1 MLFNIFVALIVIAIV
16 FVFLPKK
23 KSKKSKHQYS
33 HLVEDAKVNAKKKG
47 KQVSQ
52 PINAEFVGVEPKQPA
67 KKVKDKSEVP
77 EEFLAFQVHTSDKL
91 TEEQQKII
99 AEINLSFRKPH
110 PLLLPLTQRSFEPNE
125 LFELI
130 KKDTEMTAKVLNA
143 VNSPLF
149 ALHKPITNINH
160 AIIYLGVGQVKSIA
174 MQFAM
179 QQGMEFKDKNQN
191 DAYQKLW
198 KASYLASSFCSLLAT
213 EMGETSPAELSTRCL
228 LSYLGDLAILSYK
241 PSMAGFY
248 LDDFTLFE
256 RTKVFQESLG
266 VNAAIVGKELAR
278 QWQLPDTIEA
288 GIDHSILPLTNGS
301 VINELSHEQARHV
314 LLCYLS
320 CRLGDLVSFNGLQD
334 VPDFEEVSY
343 EALGELEFYY
353 TQENI
358 ELAGFNKINA
368 VIADSAFKKKLN
380 KIISKVNAD
389 I

>member
-1 MLFNIFVALIVIAIV
+1 MLLNISVVLIIAVVV
-16 FVFLPKK
+16 FVILSKK
-23 KSKKSKHQYS
+23 DKKKSKHQYS
-33 HLVEDAKVNAKKKG
+33 HMIEGAKINAKKKTVH
-47 KQVSQ
+47 K
-52 PINAEFVGVEPKQPA
+52 PINAEFAGVQ
-67 KKVKDKSEVP
+67 P
-77 EEFLAFQVHTSDKL
+77 EEKTQKIKEKNEAPEDFLAFQVHTSDKL
-91 TEEQQKII
+91 NEQQQKII
-99 AEINLSFRKPH
+99 AEINQSFRKPH

-149 ALHKPITNINH
+149 ALHQPITNINH

-179 QQGMEFKDKNQN
+179 QQGMAFTDKNQN

-198 KASYLASSFCSLLAT
+198 KASYLASSFCALVAK
-213 EMGETSPAELSTRCL
+213 EMGEENPAELSTRCL

-241 PSMAGFY
+241 PSLAGFY

-256 RTKVFQESLG
+256 RTKVFQESMG
-266 VNAAIVGKELAR
+266 INSAIVGKHLAK
-278 QWQLPDTIEA
+278 QWQLPGALES
-288 GIDHSILPLTNGS
+288 GIDHSILPLTSGS
-301 VINELSHEQARHV
+301 VINELSHEQTRHV

-320 CRLGDLVSFNGLQD
+320 CRLGDLVSFNGLND
-334 VPDFEEVSY
+334 VPDYDEVSY

-358 ELAGFNKINA
+358 QLAGFDKINA
-368 VIADSAFKKKLN
+368 VIADEGFKKKLN

>member
-1 MLFNIFVALIVIAIV
+1 MSMLFNILVVLIIIVVAVL
-16 FVFLPKK
+16 FLTRKDK
-23 KSKKSKHQYS
+23 RQSKHQYS
-33 HLVEDAKVNAKKKG
+33 HMVDEAKINAKKKTTH
-47 KQVSQ
+47 K
-52 PINAEFVGVEPKQPA
+52 PINAEFVDA
-67 KKVKDKSEVP
+67 KPEESISKTKVKSEAP
-77 EEFLAFQVHTSDKL
+77 EDFLAFQVKTSDKL
-91 TEEQQKII
+91 TNEQRQVIT
-99 AEINLSFRKPH
+99 EITQSFRKPH

-149 ALHKPITNINH
+149 ALHQPITNINH

-179 QQGMEFKDKNQN
+179 QQGMKFTDKNQN
-191 DAYQKLW
+191 EAYQKLW
-198 KASYLASSFCSLLAT
+198 KASYLASSFCALVAQ
-213 EMGETSPAELSTRCL
+213 EMGEENPAELSTRCL

-256 RTKVFQESLG
+256 RTKVFQESMG
-266 VNAAIVGKELAR
+266 VNAAIVGKYLAN
-278 QWQLPDTIEA
+278 QWQLPNVIES
-288 GIDHSILPLTNGS
+288 GIDHSILPLTNGK
-301 VINELSHEQARHV
+301 VINDLSHNETRHL

-320 CRLGDLVSFNGLQD
+320 CRLGDLVSFNGLTD
-334 VPDFEEVSY
+334 VPDYDEVSY

-358 ELAGFNKINA
+358 ELAGVNKINA
-368 VIADSAFKKKLN
+368 VIADQAFKKKLN
-380 KIISKVNAD
+380 KIIAKVNAD

>member
-1 MLFNIFVALIVIAIV
+1 MLFNILVVLIIIVVAVL
-16 FVFLPKK
+16 FLTRKDK
-23 KSKKSKHQYS
+23 RQSKHQYS
-33 HLVEDAKVNAKKKG
+33 HMVDEAKINAKKKTTH
-47 KQVSQ
+47 K
-52 PINAEFVGVEPKQPA
+52 PINAEFVDA
-67 KKVKDKSEVP
+67 KPEESISKTKVKSEAP
-77 EEFLAFQVHTSDKL
+77 EDFLAFQVKTSDKL
-91 TEEQQKII
+91 TNEQRQVIT
-99 AEINLSFRKPH
+99 EITQSFRKPH

-149 ALHKPITNINH
+149 ALHQPITNINH

-179 QQGMEFKDKNQN
+179 QQGMKFTDKNQN
-191 DAYQKLW
+191 EAYQKLW
-198 KASYLASSFCSLLAT
+198 KASYLASSFCALVAQ
-213 EMGETSPAELSTRCL
+213 EMGEENPAELSTRCL

-256 RTKVFQESLG
+256 RTKVFQESMG
-266 VNAAIVGKELAR
+266 VNAAIVGKYLAN
-278 QWQLPDTIEA
+278 QWQLPNVIES
-288 GIDHSILPLTNGS
+288 GIDHSILPLTNGK
-301 VINELSHEQARHV
+301 VINDLSHNETRHL

-320 CRLGDLVSFNGLQD
+320 CRLGDLVSFNGLTD
-334 VPDFEEVSY
+334 VPDYDEVSY

-358 ELAGFNKINA
+358 ELAGVNKINA
-368 VIADSAFKKKLN
+368 VIADQAFKKKLN
-380 KIISKVNAD
+380 KIIAKVNAD